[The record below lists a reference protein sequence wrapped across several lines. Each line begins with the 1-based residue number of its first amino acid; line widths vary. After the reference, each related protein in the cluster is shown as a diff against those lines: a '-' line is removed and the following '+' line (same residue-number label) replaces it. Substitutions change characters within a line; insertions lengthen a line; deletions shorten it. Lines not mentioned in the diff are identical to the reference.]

1 MSSIVANAERTLFGR
16 RVIYTDV
23 TEITIE
29 NIASVVGEAINTHL
43 LNSGE
48 IQYLYDYY
56 KGRQPILDR
65 VKEVRQDINNKI
77 VVNYANEIVS
87 FKVGYLAG
95 EPIQYVSHCERVDSE
110 EVNTLNDFMFSE
122 NKAKKDQEIIE
133 WGYICGTA
141 FRYVKADAVSET
153 DESPFEIYTLD
164 PRYTFIVYSSDIEH
178 RPMIAVTYTVDK
190 DGINHYIAYT
200 KDSVYRFTG
209 NISIDLPE
217 KIADNGYN
225 PIIPIF
231 EYPANNARLGAFEIV
246 LPLLDA
252 INRTESNRLDGIEQQ
267 IQAFLKFVN
276 CDIDDDG
283 LKAMHEYGAIKIKS
297 DSANPADVELVST
310 NFSQSDAQVSKE
322 DLYNAVLTI
331 VGMPTMGSGSDTIS
345 ANNGAVLVNNG
356 WSQAEARAKDS
367 ETMFKGAENEMLK
380 LVLRICKTLTDKI
393 NLKSTDIDLKF
404 TRRNYENIQ
413 SKAQVLC
420 EMLNNPKIHPKLAF
434 EHSGMFSDP
443 ETAYVMSEEY
453 YQENLEKWNVELIS
467 SEDGSDVRDSG
478 QTDSTS

>member
-16 RVIYTDV
+16 RVIYTDE
-23 TEITIE
+23 TEITE
-29 NIASVVGEAINTHL
+29 KNIASVINDAILVHL
-43 LNSGE
+43 LNSDE

-95 EPIQYVSHCERVDSE
+95 EPIQYVSHCERVNSE
-110 EVNTLNDFMFSE
+110 EVNTLNDYMFSE

-153 DESPFEIYTLD
+153 DESPFEIFTLD
-164 PRYTFIVYSSDIEH
+164 PRYTFVVYSSGIEH
-178 RPMIAVTYTVDK
+178 KPMLAVTYTVDK
-190 DGINHYIAYT
+190 DSIKHYIAYT
-200 KDSVYRFTG
+200 EDSVYSFADNTE
-209 NISIDLPE
+209 DLPE
-217 KIADNGYN
+217 KIGKNGYA

-231 EYPANNARLGAFEIV
+231 EYPANNARLGAFETV

-276 CDIDDDG
+276 CDIDEDG
-283 LKAMHEYGAIKIKS
+283 LKAMQEYGAIKIKS
-297 DSANPADVELVST
+297 DSANPADVELVSI

-331 VGMPTMGSGSDTIS
+331 VGMPVMGNGSDTIS

-380 LVLRICKTLTDKI
+380 LVLRICKTFTDKI
-393 NLKSTDIDLKF
+393 NLKSTDIDCKF

-443 ETAYVMSEEY
+443 ETAYSMSEEY
-453 YQENLEKWNVELIS
+453 YQENLEKWNVEIVP
-467 SEDGSDVRDSG
+467 SEDGTDVSNSG
-478 QTDSTS
+478 SVDSTS

>member
-16 RVIYTDV
+16 RVIYTDE
-23 TEITIE
+23 TEITRE
-29 NIASVVGEAINTHL
+29 NIASVINEAIPVHL
-43 LNSGE
+43 LNSDE

-65 VKEVRQDINNKI
+65 IKEVRKDINNKI

-95 EPIQYVSHCERVDSE
+95 EPIQYVSHCERVNSE

-141 FRYVKADAVSET
+141 FRYVKADVVSEM
-153 DESPFEIYTLD
+153 DESPFEIFTLD
-164 PRYTFIVYSSDIEH
+164 PRYTFVVYSSGIEH
-178 RPMIAVTYTVDK
+178 KPMIAVTYTVDK
-190 DGINHYIAYT
+190 DCVKHYIAYT
-200 KDSVYRFTG
+200 KDSVYSFT
-209 NISIDLPE
+209 DTTDALPE

-231 EYPANNARLGAFEIV
+231 EYPANNARLGAFETV

-276 CDIDDDG
+276 CDIDEDG

-297 DSANPADVELVST
+297 DSANPADVELVSI

-331 VGMPTMGSGSDTIS
+331 VGMPVMGNGSDTIS

-380 LVLRICKTLTDKI
+380 LVLRICKTFTDKI

-443 ETAYVMSEEY
+443 ETAYSMSEEY
-453 YQENLEKWNVELIS
+453 YQENLEKWNVEIVP
-467 SEDGSDVRDSG
+467 SEDGTDVSNSG
-478 QTDSTS
+478 SVDSTS

>member
-1 MSSIVANAERTLFGR
+1 MSIAERTMFGR
-16 RVIYTDV
+16 RVIYTDEA
-23 TEITIE
+23 EITVN
-29 NIASVVGEAINTHL
+29 NIASVITDALPTHL
-43 LNSGE
+43 QNSDE

-56 KGRQPILDR
+56 KGKQPILDR
-65 VKEVRQDINNKI
+65 IKKVREDINNTI

-95 EPIQYVSHCERVDSE
+95 EPIQYVSHCERVNSE

-122 NKAKKDQEIIE
+122 NKQKKDQEVIE

-141 FRYVKADAVSET
+141 FRYVKADAPYEK
-153 DESPFEIYTLD
+153 DDAPFEIYTLD
-164 PRYTFIVYSSDIEH
+164 PRYTFIVYSSDIDH
-178 RPMIAVTYTVDK
+178 RPMVAVTYTISSNDMVK
-190 DGINHYIAYT
+190 HFTAYT
-200 KDSVYRFTG
+200 RDSVYKFDEDGTPVKVAG
-209 NISIDLPE
+209 
-217 KIADNGYN
+217 NGYN

-252 INRTESNRLDGIEQQ
+252 INKTESNRLDGIEQQ

-276 CDIDDDG
+276 CDIDEEG
-283 LKAMHEYGAIKIKS
+283 LNLMKEYGAIKIKS
-297 DSANPADVELVST
+297 DNANPADVQLIT
-310 NFSQSDAQVSKE
+310 NNFSQSDTQVSKE

-367 ETMFKGAENEMLK
+367 ETMFKGSENEMLK
-380 LVLRICKTLTDKI
+380 LVLRICKTFTDSI

-420 EMLNNPKIHPKLAF
+420 EMLNNPHIHPKLAF

-443 ETAYVMSEEY
+443 ETAYSMSEEY
-453 YQENLEKWNVELIS
+453 YQENLEKWNVEIVP
-467 SEDGSDVRDSG
+467 SEDGTDVSNSG
-478 QTDSTS
+478 SVDSTS

>member
-1 MSSIVANAERTLFGR
+1 MSVAERTMFGR
-16 RVIYTDV
+16 RVIYTDEA
-23 TEITIE
+23 EITVK
-29 NIASVVGEAINTHL
+29 NIASVITDALPTHL
-43 LNSGE
+43 QNSDE

-56 KGRQPILDR
+56 KGKQPILDR
-65 VKEVRQDINNKI
+65 IKKVREDINNTI

-95 EPIQYVSHCERVDSE
+95 EPIQYVSHCERVNSE

-122 NKAKKDQEIIE
+122 NKQKKDQEVIE

-141 FRYVKADAVSET
+141 FRYVKADAPYEK
-153 DESPFEIYTLD
+153 DDAPFEIYTLD
-164 PRYTFIVYSSDIEH
+164 PRYTFIVYSSDIDH
-178 RPMIAVTYTVDK
+178 RPMVAVTYTISSNDMVK
-190 DGINHYIAYT
+190 HFTAYT
-200 KDSVYRFTG
+200 RDSVYKFDENGTPKKVAG
-209 NISIDLPE
+209 
-217 KIADNGYN
+217 NGYN

-252 INRTESNRLDGIEQQ
+252 INKTESNRLDGIEQQ

-276 CDIDDDG
+276 CDIDEEG
-283 LKAMHEYGAIKIKS
+283 LNLMKEYGAIKIKS
-297 DSANPADVELVST
+297 DNANPADVQLIT
-310 NFSQSDAQVSKE
+310 NNFSQSDTQVSKE

-331 VGMPTMGSGSDTIS
+331 VGMPTMGNGSDTIS

-367 ETMFKGAENEMLK
+367 ETMFKGSENEMLK
-380 LVLRICKTLTDKI
+380 LILRICKTFTDSI

-420 EMLNNPKIHPKLAF
+420 EMLNNPHIHPKLAF

-443 ETAYVMSEEY
+443 ETAYSMSEEY
-453 YQENLEKWNVELIS
+453 YQENLEKWNVEIVPN
-467 SEDGSDVRDSG
+467 EDGSDVRDSG
-478 QTDSTS
+478 QTDSTT

>member
-23 TEITIE
+23 TEITKE
-29 NIASVVGEAINTHL
+29 NIASVVTDAIPVHL
-43 LNSGE
+43 QNSDE
-48 IQYLYDYY
+48 IQYLYNYY

-95 EPIQYVSHCERVDSE
+95 EPIQYVSHCERVNSD

-141 FRYVKADAVSET
+141 YRYVRADAPSEM
-153 DESPFEIYTLD
+153 DDSPFEIYTLD
-164 PRYTFIVYSSDIEH
+164 PRYTFIVYSSDIGH
-178 RPMIAVTYTVDK
+178 RPMLAVTYTIDK
-190 DGINHYIAYT
+190 DLIKHYTAYT
-200 KDSVYRFTG
+200 RDSVYTFTENG
-209 NISIDLPE
+209 IPVKVAE
-217 KIADNGYN
+217 NGYN

-231 EYPANNARLGAFEIV
+231 EYPANNARLGSFEIV

-276 CDIDDDG
+276 CDIDEDG

-297 DSANPADVELVST
+297 DSANPADVELVSI

-331 VGMPTMGSGSDTIS
+331 VGMPVMGNGSDSIS

-380 LVLRICKTLTDKI
+380 LILRICKTFTDKI

-420 EMLNNPKIHPKLAF
+420 EMLNNPHIHPKLAF

-443 ETAYVMSEEY
+443 ETAYTMSEEY
-453 YQENLEKWNVELIS
+453 YQENLEKWNVEIVPG
-467 SEDGSDVRDSG
+467 EDGSDVRDSG
-478 QTDSTS
+478 SVDSIT

>member
-1 MSSIVANAERTLFGR
+1 MSSTVANAERTLFGR

-23 TEITIE
+23 TEITRE
-29 NIASVVGEAINTHL
+29 NIASVITDAIAVHL
-43 LNSGE
+43 LNSNE

-56 KGRQPILDR
+56 KGKQPILNR

-95 EPIQYVSHCERVDSE
+95 EPIQYVSHCEKVDSE
-110 EVNTLNDFMFSE
+110 QVNTLNDYMFSE

-141 FRYVKADAVSET
+141 FRYVKADAV
-153 DESPFEIYTLD
+153 DEMDDSPFEIYTLD
-164 PRYTFIVYSSDIEH
+164 PRYTFVVYSSDIGH
-178 RPMIAVTYTVDK
+178 KPMLAVTYTVD
-190 DGINHYIAYT
+190 DNGLMHYIAYT
-200 KDSVYRFTG
+200 KDSVYRFDDATEG
-209 NISIDLPE
+209 LPVKVAE
-217 KIADNGYN
+217 NGYN

-276 CDIDDDG
+276 CDIDEDG
-283 LKAMHEYGAIKIKS
+283 LAAMHEYGAIKIKS
-297 DSANPADVELVST
+297 DSANPADVELISN
-310 NFSQSDAQVSKE
+310 NFSQSDTQVSKE

-331 VGMPTMGSGSDTIS
+331 VGMPTMGNGSDTIS
-345 ANNGAVLVNNG
+345 ANNGAVLINNG

-367 ETMFKGAENEMLK
+367 ETMFKGSENEMLK
-380 LVLRICKTLTDKI
+380 LVLRICKTFTDDI

-420 EMLNNPKIHPKLAF
+420 EMLNNPHIHPKLAF

-443 ETAYVMSEEY
+443 ETAYSMSEEY
-453 YQENLEKWNVELIS
+453 YQENLEKWNVEIVP

-478 QTDSTS
+478 QIDSTS